1 MNKNLILAGM
11 MGVGKSTLGKALSL
25 QLKMKF
31 IDTDTE
37 IEKRESE
44 TINSLFKNKGEDYF
58 RKVEKKICLDSI
70 KTPESI
76 IALGGGAFINEEIRI
91 LALKECICFWL
102 DLDLRILKDRLKVS
116 KKRPLLRA
124 DNVNERIAD
133 IYDQRKKSYN
143 LANYKIN
150 CNNKDKDK
158 IIKEIVQIY
167 EKN

>member
-31 IDTDTE
+31 IDTDAE
-37 IEKRESE
+37 IEKIESE
-44 TINSLFKNKGEDYF
+44 TINSLFENKGEDYF

-70 KTPESI
+70 KIPNSI

-91 LALKECICFWL
+91 LALKECVCFWL
-102 DLDLRILKDRLKVS
+102 DLDIRILKDRLRVS

-124 DNVNERIAD
+124 DNINKRIAD
-133 IYDQRKKSYN
+133 IYDQRKLSYN

-150 CNNKDKDK
+150 CNNKDNDK

-167 EKN
+167 EKD

>member
-31 IDTDTE
+31 IDTDVE
-37 IEKRESE
+37 IEKSESE
-44 TINSLFKNKGEDYF
+44 TINSLFENKGEDYF
-58 RKVEKKICLDSI
+58 RKVEKKICLNSI
-70 KTPESI
+70 KKPNSI
-76 IALGGGAFINEEIRI
+76 IALGGGAFVNDEIRI

>member
-1 MNKNLILAGM
+1 M
-11 MGVGKSTLGKALSL
+11 
-25 QLKMKF
+25 
-31 IDTDTE
+31 
-37 IEKRESE
+37 
-44 TINSLFKNKGEDYF
+44 
-58 RKVEKKICLDSI
+58 
-70 KTPESI
+70 
-76 IALGGGAFINEEIRI
+76 GGGAFINEEIRI

>member
-1 MNKNLILAGM
+1 M
-11 MGVGKSTLGKALSL
+11 MGVGKSTLGKALSI

-31 IDTDTE
+31 IDTDAE
-37 IEKRESE
+37 IEKIESE
-44 TINSLFKNKGEDYF
+44 TINSLFENKGEDYF

-70 KTPESI
+70 KIPNSI

-91 LALKECICFWL
+91 LALKECVCFWL
-102 DLDLRILKDRLKVS
+102 DLDIRILKDRLRVS

-124 DNVNERIAD
+124 DNINKRIAD
-133 IYDQRKKSYN
+133 IYDQRKLSYN

-150 CNNKDKDK
+150 CNNKDNDK

-167 EKN
+167 EKD

>member
-1 MNKNLILAGM
+1 LNKNLILAGM
-11 MGVGKSTLGKALSL
+11 MGVGKSTLGKALSI

-31 IDTDTE
+31 IDTDAE
-37 IEKRESE
+37 IEKIESE
-44 TINSLFKNKGEDYF
+44 TINSLFENKGEDYF

-70 KTPESI
+70 KIPNSI

-91 LALKECICFWL
+91 LALKECVCFWL
-102 DLDLRILKDRLKVS
+102 DLDIRILKDRLRVS

-124 DNVNERIAD
+124 DNINKRIAD
-133 IYDQRKKSYN
+133 IYDQRKLSYN

-150 CNNKDKDK
+150 CNNKDNDK

-167 EKN
+167 EKD

>member
-31 IDTDTE
+31 IDTDAE
-37 IEKRESE
+37 IEKKESD
-44 TINSLFKNKGEDYF
+44 TINSLFENKGEDYF
-58 RKVEKKICLDSI
+58 RKEEKKICLDSI
-70 KTPESI
+70 KTPNSI

-102 DLDLRILKDRLKVS
+102 DLDLKILKDRLRVS
-116 KKRPLLRA
+116 KKRPLLRTG
-124 DNVNERIAD
+124 NINERIAD
-133 IYDQRKKSYN
+133 IYEQRKKSYN

-150 CNNKDKDK
+150 CNNKDKNK

>member
-31 IDTDTE
+31 IDTDVE
-37 IEKRESE
+37 IEKSESE
-44 TINSLFKNKGEDYF
+44 TINRLFENKGEDYF

-70 KTPESI
+70 KTPNSI

-102 DLDLRILKDRLKVS
+102 DLDLRILKDRLRVS
-116 KKRPLLRA
+116 KKKTFI
-124 DNVNERIAD
+124 E
-133 IYDQRKKSYN
+133 S
-143 LANYKIN
+143 
-150 CNNKDKDK
+150 
-158 IIKEIVQIY
+158 
-167 EKN
+167 

>member
-25 QLKMKF
+25 QLKMNF
-31 IDTDTE
+31 IDTDVE
-37 IEKRESE
+37 IEKSESE
-44 TINSLFKNKGEDYF
+44 TINSLFENKGEDYF
-58 RKVEKKICLDSI
+58 RKVEKKICLNSI
-70 KTPESI
+70 KKSNSI
-76 IALGGGAFINEEIRI
+76 IAVGGGAFVSDEIRI

-102 DLDLRILKDRLKVS
+102 DLDLKILKDRLRIS
-116 KKRPLLRA
+116 KKRPLLRMG
-124 DNVNERIAD
+124 NINERIDD
-133 IYDQRKKSYN
+133 IYDQRKNSYN
-143 LANYKIN
+143 LANYKIS

>member
-31 IDTDTE
+31 IDTDAE
-37 IEKRESE
+37 IEKKESD
-44 TINSLFKNKGEDYF
+44 TINSLFENKGEDYF
-58 RKVEKKICLDSI
+58 RKAEKKICLDSI
-70 KTPESI
+70 KTPNSI

-102 DLDLRILKDRLKVS
+102 DLDLKILKDRLRVS
-116 KKRPLLRA
+116 KKRPLLRTG
-124 DNVNERIAD
+124 NINERIAD
-133 IYDQRKKSYN
+133 MYEQRKKSYN

-150 CNNKDKDK
+150 CNNKDKNK

>member
-11 MGVGKSTLGKALSL
+11 MGVGKSTLGKALSI

-31 IDTDTE
+31 IDTDAE
-37 IEKRESE
+37 IEKIESE
-44 TINSLFKNKGEDYF
+44 TINSLFENKGEDYF

-70 KTPESI
+70 KIPNSI

-91 LALKECICFWL
+91 LALKECVCFWL
-102 DLDLRILKDRLKVS
+102 DLDIRILKDRLRVS

-124 DNVNERIAD
+124 DNINKRIAD
-133 IYDQRKKSYN
+133 IYDQRKLSYN

-150 CNNKDKDK
+150 CNNKDNDK

-167 EKN
+167 EKD